1 MPIVHPKK
9 RSAGFPIA
17 TTSAGSGPGLTLPV
31 WVAAAARA
39 AALVLGGSA
48 APTSV
53 DLRIPAEQGLRHV
66 ELHAASLLDGGQ
78 KALAIS
84 ICDPGDGLDLT
95 RGLEI
100 WVLVSH
106 SSSWEGLQIHAG
118 EGVGRLEQDGS
129 LCISGFARELLEL
142 NLSDLLPVVGGLEVE
157 VVLPRGRELA
167 LRTSNSAFGV
177 VEGLALIGT
186 QAEVQTSASPD
197 QLQLARERLRELTNQ
212 DGFAGR
218 LTLVI
223 GENGMDLAQQLGLSD
238 QLPLL
243 KSGNWIG
250 PLLVAAAESGVRQLL
265 VFGYHGKLIKLAGG
279 IFHTHH
285 HLADARLEVLAALA
299 VQQGLSLESI
309 RALLQTASI
318 EQAWGWLQ
326 AHDLEQAM
334 GLWMAVAEAVEG
346 RSEAYLKRYGCAGV
360 RVGAA
365 LFNRERQL
373 RWAGP
378 EGLLM
383 LRHCGVRLH
392 PLAADSSQGPSL
404 R

>member
-1 MPIVHPKK
+1 MI
-9 RSAGFPIA
+9 RMAPIA
-17 TTSAGSGPGLTLPV
+17 TTSAFSGTGLTLPV

-39 AALVLGGSA
+39 AALVLAGSA

-53 DLRIPAEQGLRHV
+53 DLRIPSEQGLRRV
-66 ELHAASLLDGGQ
+66 QVNSAALLNGGERS
-78 KALAIS
+78 LAIS
-84 ICDPGDGLDLT
+84 ICDPGQGLDLT

-100 WVLVSH
+100 WVLVSR
-106 SSSWEGLQIHAG
+106 SLSLQNGLRIRAG

-142 NLSDLLPVVGGLEVE
+142 NLRDLMPVLGGMDVE

-167 LRTSNSAFGV
+167 QRTSNSAFGV
-177 VEGLALIGT
+177 VDGLALIGT

-197 QLQLARERLRELTNQ
+197 QLQLARDQLRDLTESS
-212 DGFAGR
+212 GFAGR

-223 GENGMDLAQQLGLSD
+223 GENGLDLAQQLGLAA
-238 QLPLL
+238 QQPLL

-250 PLLVAAAESGVRQLL
+250 PLLVAAAEAGVRELL
-265 VFGYHGKLIKLAGG
+265 VLGYHGKLIKLAGG

-299 VQQGLSLESI
+299 VQEGIGMESV
-309 RALLQTASI
+309 RALLQAASI
-318 EQAWGWLQ
+318 EEAWCWFQ
-326 AHDLEQAM
+326 AHDAVQAM
-334 GLWMAVAEAVEG
+334 GLWMAVAQAVER
-346 RSEAYLKRYGCAGV
+346 RSETYLKRYGCTGM

-365 LFNRERQL
+365 LFNRDRQL

-378 EGLLM
+378 EGELM
-383 LRHCGVRLH
+383 LRHCGVQRH
-392 PLAADSSQGPSL
+392 QQAAD
-404 R
+404 

>member
-1 MPIVHPKK
+1 M
-9 RSAGFPIA
+9 
-17 TTSAGSGPGLTLPV
+17 TLPV

-39 AALVLGGSA
+39 AALVLKGSA
-48 APTSV
+48 VPTGV
-53 DLRIPAEQGLRHV
+53 DLRIPAEQGFRRV
-66 ELHAASLLDGGQ
+66 AVHAASLLNGGQ
-78 KALAIS
+78 QALAIS

-100 WVLVSH
+100 WVLVSR
-106 SSSWEGLQIHAG
+106 SSSGEGLQIHAG

-197 QLQLARERLRELTNQ
+197 QLQLARERLHELTNQ
-212 DGFAGR
+212 ADFAGR

-223 GENGMDLAQQLGLSD
+223 GENGLYLAQQLGLSD
-238 QLPLL
+238 QQPLL

-265 VFGYHGKLIKLAGG
+265 VLGYHGKLIKLAGG

-285 HLADARLEVLAALA
+285 HLADARMEVLAALA

-346 RSEAYLKRYGCAGV
+346 RSEAYLKRYGCAGM

-383 LRHCGVRLH
+383 LRHCGVQLH

>member
-1 MPIVHPKK
+1 M
-9 RSAGFPIA
+9 
-17 TTSAGSGPGLTLPV
+17 TLPV

-48 APTSV
+48 VPQSV
-53 DLRIPAEQGLRHV
+53 DLRIPSEQGLRRV
-66 ELHAASLLDGGQ
+66 EVHAASLLDAGQ
-78 KALAIS
+78 QALAIS
-84 ICDPGDGLDLT
+84 ICDPGAGLDLT

-100 WVLVSH
+100 WGLVSRR
-106 SSSWEGLQIHAG
+106 SSRKGLQIHAG
-118 EGVGRLEQDGS
+118 EGVGRLEDDGS
-129 LCISGFARELLEL
+129 LCISAFARELLEL
-142 NLSDLLPVVGGLEVE
+142 NLSDLLSVLGGLDVE

-167 LRTSNSAFGV
+167 LRTSNAAFGV

-197 QLQLARERLRELTNQ
+197 QLQWALDRLRELTDQ
-212 DGFAGR
+212 TGFAGR

-223 GENGMDLAQQLGLSD
+223 GENGLDLAQQLGLAD
-238 QLPLL
+238 QQPLL

-250 PLLVAAAESGVRQLL
+250 PLLVAAAEAGVRQLL
-265 VFGYHGKLIKLAGG
+265 VLGYHGKLIKLAGG

-299 VQQGLSLESI
+299 VQQGLCLESI

-318 EQAWGWLQ
+318 EQAWIWLQ
-326 AHDLEQAM
+326 AHDPEQAM
-334 GLWMAVAEAVEG
+334 GLWMAVAETVEG
-346 RSEAYLKRYGCAGV
+346 RSEAYLKRYGCIGMQ
-360 RVGAA
+360 VGAA
-365 LFNRERQL
+365 LFNRDRQL

-378 EGLLM
+378 EGLRM
-383 LRHCGVRLH
+383 LRHCGVQLH
-392 PLAADSSQGPSL
+392 PVAPDSDQGLSL

>member
-1 MPIVHPKK
+1 M
-9 RSAGFPIA
+9 
-17 TTSAGSGPGLTLPV
+17 
-31 WVAAAARA
+31 AAAARA
-39 AALVLGGSA
+39 AALVLAGSS
-48 APTSV
+48 APKSV
-53 DLRIPAEQGLRHV
+53 DLRIPAEQGLRRV
-66 ELHAASLLDGGQ
+66 ELHAASLLDGGD

-84 ICDPGDGLDLT
+84 ICDPGAGLDLT

-100 WVLVSH
+100 WVLVSLR
-106 SSSWEGLQIHAG
+106 SPGEGLQIHAG

-142 NLSDLLPVVGGLEVE
+142 NLSDLLPVLGGLDVE
-157 VVLPRGRELA
+157 VVFPRGRELA

-197 QLQLARERLRELTNQ
+197 QLQLARERLRELTDQN
-212 DGFAGR
+212 GFAGR

-223 GENGMDLAQQLGLSD
+223 GENGLDLAEQLGLSD
-238 QLPLL
+238 QQPLL

-265 VFGYHGKLIKLAGG
+265 VLGYHGKLIKLAGG

-299 VQQGLSLESI
+299 VQQGLDLESI
-309 RALLQTASI
+309 RALLQTASM
-318 EQAWGWLQ
+318 EQAWCWLQ

-346 RSEAYLKRYGCAGV
+346 RSEAYLKRYGCTGM

-383 LRHCGVRLH
+383 LRHCGVQLH
-392 PLAADSSQGPSL
+392 PLAADSGQGPSL

>member
-1 MPIVHPKK
+1 M
-9 RSAGFPIA
+9 
-17 TTSAGSGPGLTLPV
+17 TLPV

-39 AALVLGGSA
+39 AALVLGGSS

-53 DLRIPAEQGLRHV
+53 DLRIPAEQGLRRV

-84 ICDPGDGLDLT
+84 VCDPGDGLDLT

-100 WVLVSH
+100 WVVVSL
-106 SSSWEGLQIHAG
+106 SSSREGLHIHAG
-118 EGVGRLEQDGS
+118 EGVGRLEQNGA

-197 QLQLARERLRELTNQ
+197 QLQLARQRLRELTGQ
-212 DGFAGR
+212 SGFAGR

-223 GENGMDLAQQLGLSD
+223 GENGLDLAQQLGLSE
-238 QLPLL
+238 QQPLV

-250 PLLVAAAESGVRQLL
+250 PLLVAAAQSGVRQLL
-265 VFGYHGKLIKLAGG
+265 LLGYHGKLIKLAGG

-285 HLADARLEVLAALA
+285 HLADARLEVLSALA

-309 RALLQTASI
+309 RALLQTASM

-326 AHDLEQAM
+326 AHDLKQAM
-334 GLWMAVAEAVEG
+334 GLWMAMAEAVEG
-346 RSEAYLKRYGCAGV
+346 RSKAYLKRYGCTGM

-383 LRHCGVRLH
+383 LRDCGVQLH
-392 PLAADSSQGPSL
+392 PVAADPGQGPSL

>member
-1 MPIVHPKK
+1 MI
-9 RSAGFPIA
+9 RMAPIA
-17 TTSAGSGPGLTLPV
+17 TTSAFSGTGLTLPV

-39 AALVLGGSA
+39 AALVLAGSA

-53 DLRIPAEQGLRHV
+53 DLRIPSEKGLRRV
-66 ELHAASLLDGGQ
+66 QVNSAALLNGGERS
-78 KALAIS
+78 LAIS
-84 ICDPGDGLDLT
+84 ICDPGQGLDLT

-100 WVLVSH
+100 WVLVSR
-106 SSSWEGLQIHAG
+106 SLSPPNGLRIRAG

-142 NLSDLLPVVGGLEVE
+142 NLRDLMPVLGGMDVE

-167 LRTSNSAFGV
+167 QRTSNSAFGV
-177 VEGLALIGT
+177 VDGLALIGT

-197 QLQLARERLRELTNQ
+197 QLQLARDQLRDLTESS
-212 DGFAGR
+212 GFAGR

-223 GENGMDLAQQLGLSD
+223 GENGLDLAQQLGLAA
-238 QLPLL
+238 QQPLL

-250 PLLVAAAESGVRQLL
+250 PLLVAAAEAGVRQLL
-265 VFGYHGKLIKLAGG
+265 VLGYHGKLIKLAGG

-299 VQQGLSLESI
+299 VQEGISMESA
-309 RALLQTASI
+309 RALLLAASI
-318 EQAWGWLQ
+318 EEAWCWFQ
-326 AHDLEQAM
+326 AHDAVQAM
-334 GLWMAVAEAVEG
+334 GLWMAVAQAVER
-346 RSEAYLKRYGCAGV
+346 RSEVYLKRYGCTGM

-365 LFNRERQL
+365 LFNRDRQL

-378 EGLLM
+378 AGELM
-383 LRHCGVRLH
+383 LRHCGVQRQQQ
-392 PLAADSSQGPSL
+392 AAD
-404 R
+404 

>member
-1 MPIVHPKK
+1 
-9 RSAGFPIA
+9 
-17 TTSAGSGPGLTLPV
+17 
-31 WVAAAARA
+31 VAAAARA
-39 AALVLGGSA
+39 AALVLAGSA

-53 DLRIPAEQGLRHV
+53 DLRIPAEQGLRRV
-66 ELHAASLLDGGQ
+66 ELHAASLLDGGD

-84 ICDPGDGLDLT
+84 ICDPGAGLDLT

-100 WVLVSH
+100 WVLVSLR
-106 SSSWEGLQIHAG
+106 SPGEGLQIHAG
-118 EGVGRLEQDGS
+118 EGVGRLEQERS
-129 LCISGFARELLEL
+129 MCISGFARELLEL
-142 NLSDLLPVVGGLEVE
+142 NLSDLLPVLGGLDVE
-157 VVLPRGRELA
+157 VVFPRGRELA

-177 VEGLALIGT
+177 VDGLALIGT

-197 QLQLARERLRELTNQ
+197 QLQLARERLRELTDQN
-212 DGFAGR
+212 GFAGR

-223 GENGMDLAQQLGLSD
+223 GENGLDLAEQLGLSD
-238 QLPLL
+238 QQPLL

-265 VFGYHGKLIKLAGG
+265 LLGYHGKLIKLAGG

-299 VQQGLSLESI
+299 VQQGLDLESI
-309 RALLQTASI
+309 RALLQTASM
-318 EQAWGWLQ
+318 EQAWCWLQ

-346 RSEAYLKRYGCAGV
+346 RSEAYLKRYGCTGM

-365 LFNRERQL
+365 LFNRYRQL

-383 LRHCGVRLH
+383 LRHCGVQLH
-392 PLAADSSQGPSL
+392 PLAADSGQGPSL

>member
-1 MPIVHPKK
+1 MIRMTPIVP
-9 RSAGFPIA
+9 SPAC
-17 TTSAGSGPGLTLPV
+17 SGTGLTLPV

-39 AALVLGGSA
+39 AALVLSGSS
-48 APTSV
+48 APSIV
-53 DLRIPAEQGLRHV
+53 DLRIPSEKGFRRV
-66 ELHAASLLDGGQ
+66 EVQAASLLNEGER
-78 KALAIS
+78 ALAIS
-84 ICDPGDGLDLT
+84 ICDPGPGLDLT

-100 WVLVSH
+100 WVHVSSR
-106 SSSWEGLQIHAG
+106 SSGKGLQIHAG
-118 EGVGRLEQDGS
+118 EGVGRLQKDDS

-142 NLSDLLPVVGGLEVE
+142 NLSDLLPALGGLDVE

-177 VEGLALIGT
+177 VEGLGLIGT

-197 QLQLARERLRELTNQ
+197 QLQLARDQLRDLTESS
-212 DGFAGR
+212 GFAGR

-223 GENGMDLAQQLGLSD
+223 GENGLDLAQQLGLAA
-238 QLPLL
+238 QQPLL

-250 PLLVAAAESGVRQLL
+250 PLLVAAAEAGVRQLL
-265 VFGYHGKLIKLAGG
+265 VLGYHGKLIKLAGG

-299 VQQGLSLESI
+299 VQEGISMESV

-318 EQAWGWLQ
+318 EEAWSWLQ
-326 AHDLEQAM
+326 SHDAVQAM
-334 GLWMAVAEAVEG
+334 GLWMAVAQAVEG
-346 RSEAYLKRYGCAGV
+346 RSEAYLKRYGCTGM

-365 LFNRERQL
+365 LFSRDRQL

-383 LRHCGVRLH
+383 LRHCGVQLH
-392 PLAADSSQGPSL
+392 PVAADSGQGPSL

>member
-1 MPIVHPKK
+1 M
-9 RSAGFPIA
+9 
-17 TTSAGSGPGLTLPV
+17 PV

-39 AALVLGGSA
+39 AALVLNGSA
-48 APTSV
+48 VPKGV
-53 DLRIPAEQGLRHV
+53 DLRIPSEQGFRRV
-66 ELHAASLLDGGQ
+66 SVHAASLLDGGQ
-78 KALAIS
+78 QALAIS
-84 ICDPGDGLDLT
+84 ICDPGAGLDLT

-100 WVLVSH
+100 WVRVSRTA
-106 SSSWEGLQIHAG
+106 STTGLQIHAG
-118 EGVGRLEQDGS
+118 EGVGRLEIDGS

-142 NLSDLLPVVGGLEVE
+142 NLRDLLPVLGGLDIE
-157 VVLPRGRELA
+157 VVLPSGRELA
-167 LRTSNSAFGV
+167 LRTSNAAFGV

-197 QLQLARERLRELTNQ
+197 QLQLARERLHDLVNQ
-212 DGFAGR
+212 AGFAGR

-223 GENGMDLAQQLGLSD
+223 GENGLDLAQQLGLSD
-238 QLPLL
+238 QQPLL

-265 VFGYHGKLIKLAGG
+265 LLGYHGKLIKLAGG

-299 VQQGLSLESI
+299 VQQGLSLDSI
-309 RALLQTASI
+309 RALLQTASM

-326 AHDLEQAM
+326 AHDLKQAM
-334 GLWMAVAEAVEG
+334 GLWMAMAEAVEG
-346 RSEAYLKRYGCAGV
+346 RSEAYLKRYGCTGM

-383 LRHCGVRLH
+383 LRDCGVQLH
-392 PLAADSSQGPSL
+392 PVAADPGQGPSL

>member
-1 MPIVHPKK
+1 M
-9 RSAGFPIA
+9 
-17 TTSAGSGPGLTLPV
+17 PV

-39 AALVLGGSA
+39 AALVLNGSA
-48 APTSV
+48 VPKGV
-53 DLRIPAEQGLRHV
+53 DLRIPSEQGFRRV
-66 ELHAASLLDGGQ
+66 SVHAASLLDGGQ
-78 KALAIS
+78 QALAIS
-84 ICDPGDGLDLT
+84 ICDPGAGLDLT

-100 WVLVSH
+100 WVRVSRN
-106 SSSWEGLQIHAG
+106 SSKTGLQIHAG
-118 EGVGRLEQDGS
+118 EGVGRLEIDGS

-142 NLSDLLPVVGGLEVE
+142 NLRDLLPVLGGLDIE
-157 VVLPRGRELA
+157 VVLPSGRELA
-167 LRTSNSAFGV
+167 LRTSNAAFGV

-212 DGFAGR
+212 AGFAGR

-223 GENGMDLAQQLGLSD
+223 GENGLDLAQQLGLSD
-238 QLPLL
+238 QQPLL

-250 PLLVAAAESGVRQLL
+250 PLLVAAAESGVRKLL
-265 VFGYHGKLIKLAGG
+265 VLGYHGKLIKLAGG

-299 VQQGLSLESI
+299 VQQGLSLDSI
-309 RALLQTASI
+309 RSLLQTASM
-318 EQAWGWLQ
+318 EQAWCWLQ

-334 GLWMAVAEAVEG
+334 DLWMAVAEAVEG
-346 RSEAYLKRYGCAGV
+346 RSEAYLKRYGCTGM

-365 LFNRERQL
+365 LFNRDRQL

-378 EGLLM
+378 EALLM
-383 LRHCGVRLH
+383 LRHCGVQLH
-392 PLAADSSQGPSL
+392 SVAPDPGQGPSL

>member
-1 MPIVHPKK
+1 M
-9 RSAGFPIA
+9 A
-17 TTSAGSGPGLTLPV
+17 TTHAFSGTGLTLPV

-39 AALVLGGSA
+39 AALVLAGSA
-48 APTSV
+48 VPKSV
-53 DLRIPAEQGLRHV
+53 DLRIPSEQGVRRV
-66 ELHAASLLDGGQ
+66 EVHAASLLDGGQ

-84 ICDPGDGLDLT
+84 ICDPGTGLDLT

-100 WVLVSH
+100 WVLVSR
-106 SSSWEGLQIHAG
+106 SSSRKGLQIHAG
-118 EGVGRLEQDGS
+118 QGVGRLKQDGS

-142 NLSDLLPVVGGLEVE
+142 NLSDLLPVLGGLDVE

-197 QLQLARERLRELTNQ
+197 QLQLARERLRELTDQ
-212 DGFAGR
+212 TGFAGR

-223 GENGMDLAQQLGLSD
+223 GENGLDLAQQLGLSD
-238 QLPLL
+238 QQPLL

-250 PLLVAAAESGVRQLL
+250 PLLVAAAESRVQQLL
-265 VFGYHGKLIKLAGG
+265 VLGYHGKLIKLAGG

-299 VQQGLSLESI
+299 VQQDLSLESI
-309 RALLQTASI
+309 RALLQAASI

-326 AHDLEQAM
+326 AHDREQAM
-334 GLWMAVAEAVEG
+334 ALWMAVAEAVEG
-346 RSEAYLKRYGCAGV
+346 RSEAYLKRYGCTGMH
-360 RVGAA
+360 VGAA

-373 RWAGP
+373 HWAGP
-378 EGLLM
+378 EGRLM
-383 LRHCGVRLH
+383 LRHCGVQLH
-392 PLAADSSQGPSL
+392 PVAADSGQGPSL

>member
-1 MPIVHPKK
+1 M
-9 RSAGFPIA
+9 
-17 TTSAGSGPGLTLPV
+17 PV

-39 AALVLGGSA
+39 AALVLNGSA
-48 APTSV
+48 VPKGV
-53 DLRIPAEQGLRHV
+53 DLRIPSEQGFRRV
-66 ELHAASLLDGGQ
+66 SVHAASLLDGGQ
-78 KALAIS
+78 QALAIS
-84 ICDPGDGLDLT
+84 ICDPGAGLDLT

-100 WVLVSH
+100 WVRVSRN
-106 SSSWEGLQIHAG
+106 SSKTGLQIHAG
-118 EGVGRLEQDGS
+118 EGVGRLEIDGS

-142 NLSDLLPVVGGLEVE
+142 NLRDLLPVLGGLDIE
-157 VVLPRGRELA
+157 VVLPSGRELA
-167 LRTSNSAFGV
+167 LRTSNAAFGV

-197 QLQLARERLRELTNQ
+197 QLQLARERLHDLVNQ
-212 DGFAGR
+212 AGFAGR

-223 GENGMDLAQQLGLSD
+223 GENGLDLAQQLGLSD
-238 QLPLL
+238 QQPLL

-265 VFGYHGKLIKLAGG
+265 LLGYHGKLIKLAGG

-299 VQQGLSLESI
+299 VQQGLSLDSI
-309 RALLQTASI
+309 RALLQTASM
-318 EQAWGWLQ
+318 EQAWCWLQ

-334 GLWMAVAEAVEG
+334 DLWMAVAEAVEG
-346 RSEAYLKRYGCAGV
+346 RSEAYLKRYGCTGM

-365 LFNRERQL
+365 LFNRDRQL

-378 EGLLM
+378 EALLM
-383 LRHCGVRLH
+383 LRHCGVQLH
-392 PLAADSSQGPSL
+392 AVAPDPGQGPSL

>member
-1 MPIVHPKK
+1 M
-9 RSAGFPIA
+9 
-17 TTSAGSGPGLTLPV
+17 PV

-39 AALVLGGSA
+39 AALVLNGSA
-48 APTSV
+48 VPKGV
-53 DLRIPAEQGLRHV
+53 DLRIPSEQGFRRV
-66 ELHAASLLDGGQ
+66 SVHAASLLDGGQ
-78 KALAIS
+78 QALAIS
-84 ICDPGDGLDLT
+84 ICDPGAGLDLS

-100 WVLVSH
+100 WVRVSRN
-106 SSSWEGLQIHAG
+106 SSKTGLQIHAG
-118 EGVGRLEQDGS
+118 EGVGRLEIDGS

-142 NLSDLLPVVGGLEVE
+142 NLRDLLPVLGGLDLE
-157 VVLPRGRELA
+157 VVLPSGRELA
-167 LRTSNSAFGV
+167 LRTSNAAFGV

-197 QLQLARERLRELTNQ
+197 QLQLARQRLRELTGQ
-212 DGFAGR
+212 SGFAGR

-223 GENGMDLAQQLGLSD
+223 GENGLDLAQQLGLSE
-238 QLPLL
+238 QQPLV

-250 PLLVAAAESGVRQLL
+250 PLLVAAAQSGVRQLL
-265 VFGYHGKLIKLAGG
+265 LLGYHGKLIKLAGG

-285 HLADARLEVLAALA
+285 HLADARLEVLSALA

-309 RALLQTASI
+309 RALLQTASM

-326 AHDLEQAM
+326 AHDLKQAM
-334 GLWMAVAEAVEG
+334 GLWMAMAEAVEG
-346 RSEAYLKRYGCAGV
+346 RSEAYLKRYGCTGM

-383 LRHCGVRLH
+383 LRDCGVQLH
-392 PLAADSSQGPSL
+392 PVAADPGQGPSL